1 MFFLEAQKSV
11 DASDESEDIRNGS
24 LAFSL
29 ARARGHTRSCMHKT
43 LADLLVPTRMALR
56 WIPAMQAAIITCVL
70 RLNPPLSLS
79 VSHATHAQGKL

>member
-24 LAFSL
+24 LAFSW